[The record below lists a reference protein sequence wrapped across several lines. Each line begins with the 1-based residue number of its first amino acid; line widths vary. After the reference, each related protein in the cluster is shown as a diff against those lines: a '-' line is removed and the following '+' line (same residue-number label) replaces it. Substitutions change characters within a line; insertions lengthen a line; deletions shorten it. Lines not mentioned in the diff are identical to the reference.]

1 MGSYS
6 FRIANSVFAEFAALL
21 LLSYPHNKNE
31 QTSHQLPCSR
41 LVNMT
46 SININPIEVVGV
58 EEM

>member
-1 MGSYS
+1 M
-6 FRIANSVFAEFAALL
+6 FAEFAALL

-31 QTSHQLPCSR
+31 QMSHQLPRSK

-58 EEM
+58 EEMYFRSIFPP